1 MKNQLK
7 LLLLFLVSFSIET
20 ITIKNAKNSECNVL
34 ALNEFY
40 IQAESD
46 KQLEKDMNFEFE
58 IKGKNNSY
66 KVECSL
72 VGNSNGN
79 QTASES
85 DNFFEESTDSS
96 QPSDSSKSTDS
107 SQPSDSSKSTD
118 SYQPSDSSNS
128 SESYNSSEFSDFY
141 DLSDTSIDSEFY
153 GNIRLLQ
160 VSYKIRGSCQII
172 DKVNEEETILGK
184 NIKNVSKNNSIKI
197 DENLKFDIIKCNN
210 VDNIKSK
217 LVISF
222 RQINGFQTNKAY
234 KTIIFFFYGMIS
246 ENLEKGKKI
255 KMDVN
260 LIKNGEVENYSRTAV
275 CLLNNK
281 IIIEDNEPKQG
292 DFSCTIENIEEINN
306 YNSLILNQS
315 EYISG
320 IPKDNILLNP
330 VLTDKYIGLGKIKDF
345 SKNNNTNNAPSFNS
359 TSIDNTNCDEDGSFV
374 IKGILTSNL
383 DNDLKF
389 ELPFAYPENITA
401 TCLIVHGKK
410 NENVEINCETN
421 DKFTEQKIMIAQTT
435 ILDNNKNELL
445 IITKIEDEKQSTCK
459 NSKTELITEKL
470 KKAEKI
476 SFRQVNQFNPMDK
489 KTNFHFIGISDQL
502 LSPETE
508 LEMFVFII
516 INRIKHQK
524 EANCKLN
531 SFIPLNSLNPNY
543 GQANFICEVE
553 HDNKPEDLEII
564 SSDGILG
571 INELEDY
578 QISPHKTDIKIK
590 ETEEEPSLGKVL
602 NFSSTTDFYDIPPT
616 FEISSIDLDN
626 CEEKGKIKVEGIFNQ
641 KIDKKYDF
649 TIPLSYPPSSM
660 KCTAPIIE
668 ANRKVK
674 IDCKVQK
681 EFYNVNNFLI
691 EPRIIKKKH
700 QEVIFIKQYN
710 KNLSENANCSN
721 FNLKQ
726 KEIEENKSKN
736 NYTFVQSNN
745 FKPIPGVGLTFLIYI
760 YSLVNHFPKT
770 IPIILTTRKKLSNL
784 RNLEESQ
791 QETNINCERL
801 ADENS
806 VIRGYNCTTT
816 KIKANDASDFES
828 FSLESNEIPGLYED
842 NSNPILT
849 DNNIKNNIVK
859 NITETKIDTF
869 ENPVIDHSYEEE
881 AEKTTKMKS
890 CRNNGTFYINGKL
903 NDKALASLK
912 NFEIHY
918 SNPPDSY
925 CLCSFESSNKME
937 CQNAEAFEEE
947 YIMISNQTLANI
959 NGILNFPAT
968 KSNGTFTCTISSYS
982 NLETPIINSTEIK
995 NTYFNKKSSSA
1006 GLNGGAIAA
1015 IVIVCAAVLIGVG
1028 VFIALIKNGAILSSK
1043 PPIDNSNEPPISN
1056 SSANII

>member
-7 LLLLFLVSFSIET
+7 LLLLFLVSFSIEE
-20 ITIKNAKNSECNVL
+20 IIIKKAKNSECNVL

-46 KQLEKDMNFEFE
+46 SQLEKDKNFEFE
-58 IKGKNNSY
+58 IKGKKNNY
-66 KVECSL
+66 TVECSL
-72 VGNSNGN
+72 VGNPNGN
-79 QTASES
+79 QTEIES
-85 DNFFEESTDSS
+85 DNLFEDSTSVPTDSS
-96 QPSDSSKSTDS
+96 V
-107 SQPSDSSKSTD
+107 
-118 SYQPSDSSNS
+118 SSNS
-128 SESYNSSEFSDFY
+128 SNPSDSDIF
-141 DLSDTSIDSEFY
+141 DSSDTSIDSEFY

-160 VSYKIRGSCQII
+160 DSFKIRGSCQIT
-172 DKVNEEETILGK
+172 DKVNETETILGK
-184 NIKNVSKNNSIKI
+184 NIFNVKSDIIIKI
-197 DENLKFDIIKCNN
+197 DKDLEFDIIECVNK
-210 VDNIKSK
+210 VENIKSK

-222 RQINGFQTNKAY
+222 RQLNGFHINEIDN
-234 KTIIFFFYGMIS
+234 TIIFYFYGMIS

-260 LIKNGEVENYSRTAV
+260 LIKNGEVENPPRTAV

-292 DFSCTIENIEEINN
+292 DFSCTIEKIEDINN

-320 IPKDNILLNP
+320 IPKDNVLLNP
-330 VLTDKYIGLGKIKDF
+330 VLTEKYIGLGKIKDF
-345 SKNNNTNNAPSFNS
+345 SKNNNIKNAPSFNS
-359 TSIDNTNCDEDGSFV
+359 TSIDNTNCDIDGSFV

-389 ELPFAYPENITA
+389 DLPFAYPEDITV
-401 TCLIVHGKK
+401 TCSIGHGKK
-410 NENVEINCETN
+410 NESVEIKCETN
-421 DKFTEQKIMIAQTT
+421 DEFKNQKIMIAQTT
-435 ILDNNKNELL
+435 IIDNNKNELL

-459 NSKTELITEKL
+459 NSKTEVITNKL
-470 KKAEKI
+470 KKPEKI

-489 KTNFHFIGISDQL
+489 KTKFHFIGISDQV
-502 LSPETE
+502 LSPETT
-508 LEMFVFII
+508 LKMFVFII
-516 INRIKHQK
+516 IKGIKHQK
-524 EANCKLN
+524 EANCALK

-564 SSDGILG
+564 SSDRILG

-578 QISPHKTDIKIK
+578 QISPHETDIKIK

-616 FEISSIDLDN
+616 FEISSINLDN

-760 YSLVNHFPKT
+760 YSLVNHFPET

-1043 PPIDNSNEPPISN
+1043 PPIDNSDVPPISN